1 MITGPK
7 YLLYLLL
14 ISFLTAGT
22 DWRTLHSSKDRLTIE
37 VIFDINPDDKL
48 EPLTLLIGLPANELP
63 SINVRS
69 FNKRKMGIVDISDN
83 GGVKWI
89 NQQKV
94 RQLETATLE
103 IHPQANGNYYFQ
115 NFIIDVYFQSNK
127 SKTIRANKNQ
137 RPFLK
142 QRIMNWDIAQNWF
155 QPQKR
160 KQKRY
165 V

>member
-1 MITGPK
+1 MKTGPR

-22 DWRTLHSSKDRLTIE
+22 DLQTLYSSKDRLTIE

-48 EPLTLLIGLPANELP
+48 EPLTLLIGLPANKLP

-69 FNKRKMGIVDISDN
+69 FNKQKMGIVDISDN

-103 IHPQANGNYYFQ
+103 ISSEGLARINFKIDNYDATYYLVAVA
-115 NFIIDVYFQSNK
+115 DV
-127 SKTIRANKNQ
+127 
-137 RPFLK
+137 
-142 QRIMNWDIAQNWF
+142 D
-155 QPQKR
+155 
-160 KQKRY
+160 
-165 V
+165 